1 MIEKTIVLRGHDK
14 GHHDEGV
21 LGAGVC
27 TPGMAIELQAAG
39 TFLQQS
45 SAIATALKKAVKI
58 VKEDALQG
66 RTLLD
71 AYASGERVFYYI
83 PLPGDIINLFV
94 KSGQNIV
101 VGDNLVVE
109 GTGSGLFIEAAGT
122 EVKFQF
128 EALESSG
135 GALGANTHLKA
146 RYNG

>member
-39 TFLQQS
+39 TYLQAT
-45 SAIATALKKAVKI
+45 SAIGEAVKKGVRI

-71 AYASGERVFYYI
+71 AYAANERVFFYI
-83 PLPGDIINLFV
+83 PVHGDIINIFV

-101 VGDNLVVE
+101 IGDDLVIE
-109 GTGSGLFIEAAGT
+109 GTGSGLFVEAAGT
-122 EVKFQF
+122 EAKYHF

-146 RYNG
+146 RYVG